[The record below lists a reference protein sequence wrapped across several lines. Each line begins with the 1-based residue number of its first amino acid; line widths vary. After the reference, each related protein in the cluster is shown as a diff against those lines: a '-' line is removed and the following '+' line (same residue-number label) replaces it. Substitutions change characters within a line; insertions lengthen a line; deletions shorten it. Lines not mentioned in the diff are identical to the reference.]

1 MFFGEYSHNLDSK
14 KRMNLPSK
22 LREELGER
30 VVMTKNVDKCISLYP
45 FDRWIAYTQRLETLP
60 ETETRMVK
68 RFLFSAAVDT
78 TIDASG
84 RILISPILCDY
95 AGIEKSV
102 KVIGVGDH
110 IEIWD
115 EKRWNEEISSENT
128 SEITDLLIKLGF

>member
-1 MFFGEYSHNLDSK
+1 MFLGEYSHNLDTK
-14 KRMNLPSK
+14 KRISLPSK
-22 LREELGER
+22 LRDELGER

-45 FDRWIAYTQRLETLP
+45 YDRWVAYTQRLEALP

-78 TIDASG
+78 TVDGSG
-84 RILISPILCDY
+84 RILVSPILCEY
-95 AGIEKSV
+95 AGINKSV

-115 EKRWNEEISSENT
+115 EERWNGELTSENT